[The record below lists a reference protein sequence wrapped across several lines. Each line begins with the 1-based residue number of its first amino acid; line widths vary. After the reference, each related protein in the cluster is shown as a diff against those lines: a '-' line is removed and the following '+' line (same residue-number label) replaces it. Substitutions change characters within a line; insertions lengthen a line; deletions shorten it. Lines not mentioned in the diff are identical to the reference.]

1 MAGTLSGWAFCPQ
14 SIAQRVAAHQST
26 DQRRI
31 GELGAIRAR
40 SQFLKEE
47 TEMSLV
53 PFTRGSLRDFMTLH
67 EAMDRLFN
75 ESVVP
80 SQGTDN
86 GSLGLPVNVREEKD
100 GYVITAALPGVR
112 PEDVQI
118 EATSNTITI
127 SGETSDEL
135 EVDEGEYV
143 RRERRLGRF
152 FRMLELPVEINAEGA
167 EASFE
172 NGVLTLRVPKS
183 EATKPKQV
191 RVNSQP
197 SSQQAQQVKRQSG
210 NGRESGGENKQQ
222 TREPAAAGS
231 KSSGGSGAAG

>member
-1 MAGTLSGWAFCPQ
+1 
-14 SIAQRVAAHQST
+14 
-26 DQRRI
+26 
-31 GELGAIRAR
+31 
-40 SQFLKEE
+40 
-47 TEMSLV
+47 MSLV
-53 PFTRGSLRDFMTLH
+53 PFTRGSLRDFMSLH

-86 GSLGLPVNVREEKD
+86 GSIALPVNVREEKD

-118 EATSNTITI
+118 EATSNAITI
-127 SGETSDEL
+127 SGETSDER

-143 RRERRLGRF
+143 RRERRFGRF
-152 FRMLELPVEINAEGA
+152 FRMLELPVEINADGA

-197 SSQQAQQVKRQSG
+197 APSQQPQQAKRESG
-210 NGRESGGENKQQ
+210 NGRESGNKDTGNRQE
-222 TREPAAAGS
+222 TREPAAAGT
-231 KSSGGSGAAG
+231 KSSGGSGAG

>member
-1 MAGTLSGWAFCPQ
+1 
-14 SIAQRVAAHQST
+14 
-26 DQRRI
+26 
-31 GELGAIRAR
+31 
-40 SQFLKEE
+40 
-47 TEMSLV
+47 MSLI
-53 PFTRGSLRDFMTLH
+53 PFTRGSLRDFMSLH

-86 GSLGLPVNVREEKD
+86 GSIALPVNVREEKD

-118 EATSNTITI
+118 EATSNAITI
-127 SGETSDEL
+127 SGETSDER

-143 RRERRLGRF
+143 RRERRFGRF
-152 FRMLELPVEINAEGA
+152 FRMLELPVEINADGA

-191 RVNSQP
+191 RVNSQAEQ
-197 SSQQAQQVKRQSG
+197 SQQPQQAKRESG
-210 NGRESGGENKQQ
+210 NGRDSASKDTGNKQE
-222 TREPAAAGS
+222 TREPAAAGT
-231 KSSGGSGAAG
+231 KSSGGSGAAE

>member
-1 MAGTLSGWAFCPQ
+1 
-14 SIAQRVAAHQST
+14 
-26 DQRRI
+26 
-31 GELGAIRAR
+31 
-40 SQFLKEE
+40 
-47 TEMSLV
+47 MS
-53 PFTRGSLRDFMTLH
+53 LH

-80 SQGTDN
+80 SQGADN
-86 GSLGLPVNVREEKD
+86 GSLALPVNIREEKD

-127 SGETSDEL
+127 SGDTSDER

-143 RRERRLGRF
+143 RRERRFGRF
-152 FRMLELPVEINAEGA
+152 FRMLELPVEVDAEGA

-197 SSQQAQQVKRQSG
+197 SAQHGQQAKRESG
-210 NGRESGGENKQQ
+210 NGRESGGAANKQQ
-222 TREPAAAGS
+222 QREPATAGS
-231 KSSGGSGAAG
+231 KGSGGSGAAG

>member
-1 MAGTLSGWAFCPQ
+1 
-14 SIAQRVAAHQST
+14 
-26 DQRRI
+26 
-31 GELGAIRAR
+31 
-40 SQFLKEE
+40 
-47 TEMSLV
+47 MSLV
-53 PFTRGSLRDFMTLH
+53 PFTRGSLRDFMSLH

-86 GSLGLPVNVREEKD
+86 GSIALPVNVREEKD

-118 EATSNTITI
+118 EATSNAITI
-127 SGETSDEL
+127 SGETTDER

-143 RRERRLGRF
+143 RRERRFGRF
-152 FRMLELPVEINAEGA
+152 YRMLELPVEINAEGA

-197 SSQQAQQVKRQSG
+197 AQSQQPQQSKSQSG
-210 NGRESGGENKQQ
+210 NGRDSGNKDTSNRQE
-222 TREPAAAGS
+222 TREPAAAGT
-231 KSSGGSGAAG
+231 KSSGGSGAGD

>member
-1 MAGTLSGWAFCPQ
+1 
-14 SIAQRVAAHQST
+14 
-26 DQRRI
+26 
-31 GELGAIRAR
+31 
-40 SQFLKEE
+40 
-47 TEMSLV
+47 MSLV
-53 PFTRGSLRDFMTLH
+53 PFTRGSLRDFMSLH

-86 GSLGLPVNVREEKD
+86 GSLALPVNVREEKD
-100 GYVITAALPGVR
+100 RYVITAALPGVR

-127 SGETSDEL
+127 SGETSDER
-135 EVDEGEYV
+135 EVDEGDYV
-143 RRERRLGRF
+143 RRERRFGRF
-152 FRMLELPVEINAEGA
+152 FRVLELPVEVNADGA

-191 RVNSQP
+191 RVNSRP
-197 SSQQAQQVKRQSG
+197 SSQQAQPAKRDSG
-210 NGRESGGENKQQ
+210 NGRETGDENKQQ

>member
-1 MAGTLSGWAFCPQ
+1 
-14 SIAQRVAAHQST
+14 
-26 DQRRI
+26 
-31 GELGAIRAR
+31 
-40 SQFLKEE
+40 
-47 TEMSLV
+47 MS
-53 PFTRGSLRDFMTLH
+53 LH

-86 GSLGLPVNVREEKD
+86 GAMALAVNVREEKD

-127 SGETSDEL
+127 SGETSDERD
-135 EVDEGEYV
+135 VDEGEYV
-143 RRERRLGRF
+143 RRERRFGRF
-152 FRMLELPVEINAEGA
+152 YRMLELPVELNAERA

-191 RVNSQP
+191 PVK
-197 SSQQAQQVKRQSG
+197 SQQSTLPQQAKRESG
-210 NGRESGGENKQQ
+210 NGRDSANKQETSKQ
-222 TREPAAAGS
+222 ETSKQETREPAAAAS
-231 KSSGGSGAAG
+231 KGSGGSGAEG

>member
-1 MAGTLSGWAFCPQ
+1 
-14 SIAQRVAAHQST
+14 
-26 DQRRI
+26 
-31 GELGAIRAR
+31 
-40 SQFLKEE
+40 
-47 TEMSLV
+47 
-53 PFTRGSLRDFMTLH
+53 
-67 EAMDRLFN
+67 MDRLFN

-86 GSLGLPVNVREEKD
+86 GAMALAVNVREEKD

-127 SGETSDEL
+127 SGETSDERD
-135 EVDEGEYV
+135 VDEGEYV
-143 RRERRLGRF
+143 RRERRFGRF
-152 FRMLELPVEINAEGA
+152 YRMLELPLELNADKA

-191 RVNSQP
+191 PVK
-197 SSQQAQQVKRQSG
+197 SQQSQLPQQVKRESG
-210 NGRESGGENKQQ
+210 NGRDSANKQETSKQ
-222 TREPAAAGS
+222 DTREPAAAVS
-231 KSSGGSGAAG
+231 KGSGGSGAED

>member
-1 MAGTLSGWAFCPQ
+1 
-14 SIAQRVAAHQST
+14 
-26 DQRRI
+26 
-31 GELGAIRAR
+31 
-40 SQFLKEE
+40 
-47 TEMSLV
+47 MSLV
-53 PFTRGSLRDFMTLH
+53 PFTRGSLRDFMSLH

-86 GSLGLPVNVREEKD
+86 GSIALPVNVREEKD

-118 EATSNTITI
+118 EATANAITI
-127 SGETSDEL
+127 SGETSDER

-143 RRERRLGRF
+143 RRERRFGRF
-152 FRMLELPVEINAEGA
+152 FRVLELPVEINADGA

-197 SSQQAQQVKRQSG
+197 EQSQQPRQAKPESG
-210 NGRESGGENKQQ
+210 NGRHSGSKDTGNKQE
-222 TREPAAAGS
+222 TREPAAAGT
-231 KSSGGSGAAG
+231 KSSGGSGAAE

>member
-1 MAGTLSGWAFCPQ
+1 
-14 SIAQRVAAHQST
+14 
-26 DQRRI
+26 
-31 GELGAIRAR
+31 
-40 SQFLKEE
+40 
-47 TEMSLV
+47 MSLV
-53 PFTRGSLRDFMTLH
+53 PFTRGSLRDFMSLH

-80 SQGTDN
+80 SQGNDN
-86 GSLGLPVNVREEKD
+86 GSIALPVNIREEKD

-127 SGETSDEL
+127 SGETSDER

-143 RRERRLGRF
+143 RRERRFGRF
-152 FRMLELPVEINAEGA
+152 FRMLELPVEINPDHA

-172 NGVLTLRVPKS
+172 NGVLTLRAPKS

-191 RVNSQP
+191 RVNARPGQQP
-197 SSQQAQQVKRQSG
+197 STTTQQAKRESG
-210 NGRESGGENKQQ
+210 NGRDSGSKETANKQE
-222 TREPAAAGS
+222 TREPAGVAGTG
-231 KSSGGSGAAG
+231 KSSGGSSAAS

>member
-1 MAGTLSGWAFCPQ
+1 
-14 SIAQRVAAHQST
+14 
-26 DQRRI
+26 
-31 GELGAIRAR
+31 
-40 SQFLKEE
+40 
-47 TEMSLV
+47 MSLV
-53 PFTRGSLRDFMTLH
+53 PFTRGSLRDFMSLH

-86 GSLGLPVNVREEKD
+86 GAMALAVNVREEKD

-118 EATSNTITI
+118 ELTSNTITI
-127 SGETSDEL
+127 SGETSDEQ

-143 RRERRLGRF
+143 RRERRFGRF
-152 FRMLELPVEINAEGA
+152 YRMLELPVEFNADKA

-191 RVNSQP
+191 PVK
-197 SSQQAQQVKRQSG
+197 SQQSQLPQQAKRESG
-210 NGRESGGENKQQ
+210 NGRDSANKQETSKQ
-222 TREPAAAGS
+222 ETSRQETREPAAAGS
-231 KSSGGSGAAG
+231 KSSGGSGAQG

>member
-1 MAGTLSGWAFCPQ
+1 
-14 SIAQRVAAHQST
+14 
-26 DQRRI
+26 
-31 GELGAIRAR
+31 
-40 SQFLKEE
+40 
-47 TEMSLV
+47 MSLV
-53 PFTRGSLRDFMTLH
+53 PFTRGSLRDFMSLH

-86 GSLGLPVNVREEKD
+86 GAMALAVNVREEKD

-118 EATSNTITI
+118 EATSNTISI
-127 SGETSDEL
+127 SGETSDER

-143 RRERRLGRF
+143 RRERRFGRF
-152 FRMLELPVEINAEGA
+152 YRMLELPVEINADKA

-191 RVNSQP
+191 LVK
-197 SSQQAQQVKRQSG
+197 SQQSQVPQQAKRESG
-210 NGRESGGENKQQ
+210 NGRDNANTQGTSKQE
-222 TREPAAAGS
+222 TREPAAAAS
-231 KSSGGSGAAG
+231 KGSGGSRAEG

>member
-1 MAGTLSGWAFCPQ
+1 
-14 SIAQRVAAHQST
+14 
-26 DQRRI
+26 
-31 GELGAIRAR
+31 LGAIRSR
-40 SQFLKEE
+40 TEFLKEE
-47 TEMSLV
+47 SEMSLV
-53 PFTRGSLRDFMTLH
+53 PFTRGSLRDFMSLH

-86 GSLGLPVNVREEKD
+86 GSLALPVNIREEKD

-118 EATSNTITI
+118 EATSNTVTI
-127 SGETSDEL
+127 SGETSDER

-143 RRERRLGRF
+143 RRERRFGRF
-152 FRMLELPVEINAEGA
+152 FRMLELPVEINADA
-167 EASFE
+167 ADASFE

-191 RVNSQP
+191 RVNSQA
-197 SSQQAQQVKRQSG
+197 SLQSQASTQQPKRESG
-210 NGRESGGENKQQ
+210 NGRESGSKQER
-222 TREPAAAGS
+222 REPAAAGS

>member
-1 MAGTLSGWAFCPQ
+1 
-14 SIAQRVAAHQST
+14 
-26 DQRRI
+26 
-31 GELGAIRAR
+31 
-40 SQFLKEE
+40 
-47 TEMSLV
+47 MS
-53 PFTRGSLRDFMTLH
+53 LH

-86 GSLGLPVNVREEKD
+86 GAMALAVNVREEKD

-127 SGETSDEL
+127 SGETSDERD
-135 EVDEGEYV
+135 VDEGDYV
-143 RRERRLGRF
+143 RRERRFGRF
-152 FRMLELPVEINAEGA
+152 YRMLELPVELNADKA

-191 RVNSQP
+191 AVK
-197 SSQQAQQVKRQSG
+197 SQQSQLPQQAKRESG
-210 NGRESGGENKQQ
+210 NGRDSANKQETSRQ
-222 TREPAAAGS
+222 ETREPAAAAS
-231 KSSGGSGAAG
+231 KGSGGSGAAG

>member
-1 MAGTLSGWAFCPQ
+1 
-14 SIAQRVAAHQST
+14 
-26 DQRRI
+26 
-31 GELGAIRAR
+31 
-40 SQFLKEE
+40 
-47 TEMSLV
+47 MSLV
-53 PFTRGSLRDFMTLH
+53 PFTRGSLRDFMSLH

-80 SQGTDN
+80 SQGADN
-86 GSLGLPVNVREEKD
+86 GSLALPVNIREEKD

-118 EATSNTITI
+118 EATSNTIAI
-127 SGETSDEL
+127 SGETSDERD
-135 EVDEGEYV
+135 VDEGDYV
-143 RRERRLGRF
+143 RRERRFGRF

-191 RVNSQP
+191 RVSPQPSQRSQP
-197 SSQQAQQVKRQSG
+197 PQQAKRESG
-210 NGRESGGENKQQ
+210 NGRESGNKQE
-222 TREPAAAGS
+222 TREPAAAAS

>member
-1 MAGTLSGWAFCPQ
+1 
-14 SIAQRVAAHQST
+14 
-26 DQRRI
+26 
-31 GELGAIRAR
+31 
-40 SQFLKEE
+40 
-47 TEMSLV
+47 MSLV
-53 PFTRGSLRDFMTLH
+53 PFTRGSLRDFMSLH

-80 SQGTDN
+80 SQGSDN
-86 GSLGLPVNVREEKD
+86 GSLALPVNVREEKD

-127 SGETSDEL
+127 SGDTSDER

-143 RRERRLGRF
+143 RRERRFGRF
-152 FRMLELPVEINAEGA
+152 FRMLELPVEVDAEGA

-183 EATKPKQV
+183 EATKPKLV

-197 SSQQAQQVKRQSG
+197 SSRQAQQVKGDSG
-210 NGRESGGENKQQ
+210 NGRDKGADNKQQ
-222 TREPAAAGS
+222 SREPAAAGS

>member
-1 MAGTLSGWAFCPQ
+1 
-14 SIAQRVAAHQST
+14 
-26 DQRRI
+26 
-31 GELGAIRAR
+31 
-40 SQFLKEE
+40 
-47 TEMSLV
+47 MSLV
-53 PFTRGSLRDFMTLH
+53 PFTRGSLRDFMSLH

-86 GSLGLPVNVREEKD
+86 GSIALPVNVREEKD
-100 GYVITAALPGVR
+100 HYVITAALPGVR

-118 EATSNTITI
+118 EATSNAITI
-127 SGETSDEL
+127 SGETTDER

-143 RRERRLGRF
+143 RRERRFGRF

-197 SSQQAQQVKRQSG
+197 AQSQEPQQAKGQSG
-210 NGRESGGENKQQ
+210 NGRDSGNKDTSNRQE
-222 TREPAAAGS
+222 TREPAAAGT
-231 KSSGGSGAAG
+231 KSSGGSGAGE

>member
-1 MAGTLSGWAFCPQ
+1 
-14 SIAQRVAAHQST
+14 
-26 DQRRI
+26 
-31 GELGAIRAR
+31 
-40 SQFLKEE
+40 
-47 TEMSLV
+47 MSLV
-53 PFTRGSLRDFMTLH
+53 PFTRGSLRDFMSLH

-80 SQGTDN
+80 SQGADN
-86 GSLGLPVNVREEKD
+86 GSLALPVNIREEKD

-127 SGETSDEL
+127 SGETSDEQD
-135 EVDEGEYV
+135 VNEGDYV
-143 RRERRLGRF
+143 RRERRFGRF
-152 FRMLELPVEINAEGA
+152 FRMLELPIEVNAEGA
-167 EASFE
+167 EASFD

-191 RVNSQP
+191 PVKSQP
-197 SSQQAQQVKRQSG
+197 SQQSQPPQQAKPQSG
-210 NGRESGGENKQQ
+210 NGRESGTKEER
-222 TREPAAAGS
+222 REPAAAGS

>member
-1 MAGTLSGWAFCPQ
+1 
-14 SIAQRVAAHQST
+14 
-26 DQRRI
+26 
-31 GELGAIRAR
+31 
-40 SQFLKEE
+40 
-47 TEMSLV
+47 MSLV
-53 PFTRGSLRDFMTLH
+53 PFTRGSLRDFMSLH

-86 GSLGLPVNVREEKD
+86 GSIALPVNVREEKD

-118 EATSNTITI
+118 EATSNAITI
-127 SGETSDEL
+127 SGETSDES

-143 RRERRLGRF
+143 RRERRFGRF
-152 FRMLELPVEINAEGA
+152 FRMLELPVEINADGA

-183 EATKPKQV
+183 EATKPRQV
-191 RVNSQP
+191 RINSQP
-197 SSQQAQQVKRQSG
+197 AQSQQPQQAKRESG
-210 NGRESGGENKQQ
+210 NGRESGNKDTGNRQE
-222 TREPAAAGS
+222 TREPAAAGT
-231 KSSGGSGAAG
+231 KSSGGSGAGQ

>member
-1 MAGTLSGWAFCPQ
+1 
-14 SIAQRVAAHQST
+14 
-26 DQRRI
+26 
-31 GELGAIRAR
+31 
-40 SQFLKEE
+40 
-47 TEMSLV
+47 MSLV
-53 PFTRGSLRDFMTLH
+53 PFTRGSLRDFMSLH

-86 GSLGLPVNVREEKD
+86 GSIALPVNVREEKD

-118 EATSNTITI
+118 EATSNAITI
-127 SGETSDEL
+127 SGETSDER

-143 RRERRLGRF
+143 RRERRFGRF
-152 FRMLELPVEINAEGA
+152 FRMLELPVEINADGA

-197 SSQQAQQVKRQSG
+197 EQSQQPQQAKRESG
-210 NGRESGGENKQQ
+210 NGRDSASKDTGNRQE
-222 TREPAAAGS
+222 TREPAAAGT
-231 KSSGGSGAAG
+231 KSSGGSGAAE

>member
-1 MAGTLSGWAFCPQ
+1 
-14 SIAQRVAAHQST
+14 
-26 DQRRI
+26 
-31 GELGAIRAR
+31 
-40 SQFLKEE
+40 
-47 TEMSLV
+47 MSLV
-53 PFTRGSLRDFMTLH
+53 PFTRGSLRDFMSLH

-86 GSLGLPVNVREEKD
+86 GSIALPVNVREEKD
-100 GYVITAALPGVR
+100 QYVITAALPGVR

-118 EATSNTITI
+118 EATSNAITI
-127 SGETSDEL
+127 SGETTDER

-143 RRERRLGRF
+143 RRERRFGRF
-152 FRMLELPVEINAEGA
+152 FRMLELPVEINAEAA

-197 SSQQAQQVKRQSG
+197 AQSQQPQQAKSQSG
-210 NGRESGGENKQQ
+210 NGRDSGNKDTSNRQE
-222 TREPAAAGS
+222 TREPAAAGT
-231 KSSGGSGAAG
+231 KSSGGSGAG

>member
-1 MAGTLSGWAFCPQ
+1 
-14 SIAQRVAAHQST
+14 
-26 DQRRI
+26 
-31 GELGAIRAR
+31 
-40 SQFLKEE
+40 
-47 TEMSLV
+47 MSLV
-53 PFTRGSLRDFMTLH
+53 PFTRGSLRDFMSLH

-86 GSLGLPVNVREEKD
+86 GSIALPVNVREEKD
-100 GYVITAALPGVR
+100 QYVITAALPGVR

-118 EATSNTITI
+118 EATSNAITI
-127 SGETSDEL
+127 SGETTDER

-143 RRERRLGRF
+143 RRERRFGRF

-197 SSQQAQQVKRQSG
+197 AQSQQPQQAKSQSG
-210 NGRESGGENKQQ
+210 NGRDSGNKDTSNRQE
-222 TREPAAAGS
+222 TREPAAAGT
-231 KSSGGSGAAG
+231 KSSGGSGAG

>member
-1 MAGTLSGWAFCPQ
+1 
-14 SIAQRVAAHQST
+14 
-26 DQRRI
+26 
-31 GELGAIRAR
+31 
-40 SQFLKEE
+40 
-47 TEMSLV
+47 MSLV
-53 PFTRGSLRDFMTLH
+53 PFTRGSLRDFMSLH

-86 GSLGLPVNVREEKD
+86 GSIALPVNVREEKD

-118 EATSNTITI
+118 EATSNAITI
-127 SGETSDEL
+127 SGETSDER

-143 RRERRLGRF
+143 RRERRFGRF
-152 FRMLELPVEINAEGA
+152 FRMLELPVEINADAA

-197 SSQQAQQVKRQSG
+197 AKSQQPQQAKRESG
-210 NGRESGGENKQQ
+210 NGRESGNKDTGNRQE
-222 TREPAAAGS
+222 TREPAAAGT
-231 KSSGGSGAAG
+231 KSSGGSGAG

>member
-1 MAGTLSGWAFCPQ
+1 
-14 SIAQRVAAHQST
+14 
-26 DQRRI
+26 
-31 GELGAIRAR
+31 
-40 SQFLKEE
+40 
-47 TEMSLV
+47 MSLV
-53 PFTRGSLRDFMTLH
+53 PFTRGSLRDFMSLH

-80 SQGTDN
+80 SQGADN
-86 GSLGLPVNVREEKD
+86 SSLALPVNIREEKD

-118 EATSNTITI
+118 EATSNTIAI
-127 SGETSDEL
+127 SGETSDEQ
-135 EVDEGEYV
+135 EVNEGDYV
-143 RRERRLGRF
+143 RRERRFGRF
-152 FRMLELPVEINAEGA
+152 FRMLELPIEINAEGA

-191 RVNSQP
+191 RVKSQP
-197 SSQQAQQVKRQSG
+197 SQQSQPSLQAKPQSG
-210 NGRESGGENKQQ
+210 NGRESGTKQE

>member
-1 MAGTLSGWAFCPQ
+1 
-14 SIAQRVAAHQST
+14 
-26 DQRRI
+26 
-31 GELGAIRAR
+31 
-40 SQFLKEE
+40 
-47 TEMSLV
+47 MSLV
-53 PFTRGSLRDFMTLH
+53 PFTRGSLRDFMSLH

-86 GSLGLPVNVREEKD
+86 GSIALPVNVREEKD

-118 EATSNTITI
+118 EATSNAITI
-127 SGETSDEL
+127 SGETTDER

-143 RRERRLGRF
+143 RRERRFGRF
-152 FRMLELPVEINAEGA
+152 FRMLELPVEINADGA
-167 EASFE
+167 QASFE

-183 EATKPKQV
+183 EATKPKHV

-197 SSQQAQQVKRQSG
+197 AQSQQPQQAKGQSG
-210 NGRESGGENKQQ
+210 NGRDSGNKDTSNRQE
-222 TREPAAAGS
+222 TREPAAAGT
-231 KSSGGSGAAG
+231 KSSGGSGAGD

>member
-1 MAGTLSGWAFCPQ
+1 
-14 SIAQRVAAHQST
+14 
-26 DQRRI
+26 
-31 GELGAIRAR
+31 
-40 SQFLKEE
+40 
-47 TEMSLV
+47 MSLV
-53 PFTRGSLRDFMTLH
+53 PFTRGSLRDFMSLH

-86 GSLGLPVNVREEKD
+86 GSIALPVNVREEKD

-118 EATSNTITI
+118 EATSNAITI
-127 SGETSDEL
+127 SGETSDER

-143 RRERRLGRF
+143 RRERRFGRF
-152 FRMLELPVEINAEGA
+152 FRMLELPVEINADGA

-191 RVNSQP
+191 RVNSQA
-197 SSQQAQQVKRQSG
+197 SQSQQPQQARRESG
-210 NGRESGGENKQQ
+210 NGRDSASKDTGNRQE
-222 TREPAAAGS
+222 TREPAAAGT
-231 KSSGGSGAAG
+231 KGSGGSGAGE

>member
-1 MAGTLSGWAFCPQ
+1 
-14 SIAQRVAAHQST
+14 
-26 DQRRI
+26 
-31 GELGAIRAR
+31 
-40 SQFLKEE
+40 
-47 TEMSLV
+47 MSLV
-53 PFTRGSLRDFMTLH
+53 PFTRGSLRDFMSLH

-80 SQGTDN
+80 SQGGDN
-86 GSLGLPVNVREEKD
+86 GALALPVNIREEKD

-118 EATSNTITI
+118 EATSNTISI
-127 SGETSDEL
+127 SGETSDER
-135 EVDEGEYV
+135 EVDEGDYV
-143 RRERRLGRF
+143 RRERRFGRF

-197 SSQQAQQVKRQSG
+197 SQQSQPPQQAKRESG
-210 NGRESGGENKQQ
+210 NGRESAKQE